1 MSKNKL
7 IVIFLAGFSLIC
19 LSISFAQ
26 PKVKVSGVLLGREKT
41 AIINGNIKREGDF
54 VDGARVIE
62 ITEVYV
68 KFKYQ
73 DNTFIVR
80 LGRDDAESP
89 RELQFDTQKI
99 RVSRKKLKFANN
111 LFQKGFSDT
120 VQKDMISF
128 FLKMGSAAIAIAS
141 IIVVAFYIFLSYTLQ
156 KIASK
161 TNTKNGWFAWVPIL
175 STILHCDIAQK
186 PRWWTAVILLTLF
199 IPLIGG
205 IIFLVFYIV
214 IWMKIAQ
221 RRNRPAWLGI
231 LVSVPFLGLV
241 FVQAYFAFSDSK
253 LQLSSSSEETPSSGG
268 TPPSGGTQ
276 PQV

>member
-7 IVIFLAGFSLIC
+7 IVIFLVGFSLIC

-26 PKVKVSGVLLGREKT
+26 PNVKVNGVLLGREKT

-54 VDGARVIE
+54 VDGAKVME
-62 ITEVYV
+62 ITEAYV

-80 LGRDDAESP
+80 LGRDILESP

-99 RVSRKKLKFANN
+99 QVSRKKFKFDNN
-111 LFQKGFSDT
+111 PFQKGFPDV
-120 VQKDMISF
+120 VQKDMVSF
-128 FLKMGSAAIAIAS
+128 FSKMGSGAI
-141 IIVVAFYIFLSYTLQ
+141 IIVSILAIVFYIFFSYTLQ

-161 TNTKNGWFAWVPIL
+161 TNTKNGWFAWVPIFN
-175 STILHCDIAQK
+175 TILHCDIAQK
-186 PRWWTAVILLTLF
+186 PRWWAAVILVALF

-231 LVSVPFLGLV
+231 LVLVPFLGLV

-253 LQLSSSSEETPSSGG
+253 LQLASSSEE